1 MFRNCIWL
9 TLWGYPIAVEFSIF
23 NVCVHVCMHVGAT
36 ADTHPHQPTSMGWQ
50 ITKDGIY
57 LELVKIVQF
66 CLKIYVL
73 WRLPNLRVSV

>member
-1 MFRNCIWL
+1 MADTMGFIQLQLNLVYLMC
-9 TLWGYPIAVEFSIF
+9 
-23 NVCVHVCMHVGAT
+23 VCMHVGAT